1 MTHQKLIVEAD
12 GGSRGNP
19 GPSGSGAV
27 VIDAETGLVIT
38 EISTF
43 GGVATNNVAEYK
55 AVLAG
60 LTEAFRH
67 NPSASVI
74 VRMDSK
80 LVVEQMSGNWKIKH
94 PDMQVLGI
102 EVQRL
107 IAGKDVTWT
116 WIPREQNT
124 LADAL
129 ANEAMDSEKDVIRH
143 VDKREVVSSASIEY
157 NPTLPSS
164 LRAPGNV
171 TEPMTT
177 LILVRHGRTS
187 LTETH
192 KISGGGGD
200 DPNLSELG
208 KTDANSV
215 ASLLSGFG
223 RAGVF
228 PHIPAVTAVVSSP
241 MNRAR
246 DTATIIAQKL
256 GLDVSIEENLREISF
271 GDWDG
276 HTNQQVSELWPE
288 QFAAWRGS
296 WELSPPNGESLAVFD
311 ERTRVARKNILD
323 KFSGETVVVV
333 AHVMPIRGFVS
344 LALEAGAAGYWAT
357 QVAPC
362 SVTVVRHWGASH
374 SELVTTNFTGH
385 L

>member
-1 MTHQKLIVEAD
+1 MTLQKLIVEAD

-43 GGVATNNVAEYK
+43 GGIATNNVAEYK

-60 LTEAFRH
+60 LNEAFKH
-67 NPSASVI
+67 NPRASVT

-102 EVQRL
+102 EVQKL
-107 IAGKDVTWT
+107 ISGKDVTWV

-129 ANEAMDSEKDVIRH
+129 ANEAMDSEVNVIRH
-143 VDKREVVSSASIEY
+143 LDNREITSSAAIEY
-157 NPTLPSS
+157 NPTSPSS
-164 LRAPGNV
+164 VRAPGEV

-177 LILVRHGRTS
+177 LILVRHGRTP
-187 LTETH
+187 LTEAH
-192 KISGGGGD
+192 KISGGTGD
-200 DPNLSELG
+200 DPSLSELG
-208 KTDANSV
+208 RSDAKAV
-215 ASLLSGFG
+215 AQLISSFG
-223 RAGVF
+223 RGGTFAHV
-228 PHIPAVTAVVSSP
+228 PAPTAVVSSP
-241 MNRAR
+241 MNRTLE
-246 DTATIIAQKL
+246 TAKIIAENL
-256 GLDVSIEENLREISF
+256 NVEISVEEHLREISF

-276 HTNQQVSELWPE
+276 HTNDDVKRLWPE
-288 QFAAWRGS
+288 EFSSWRGS

-311 ERTRVARKNILD
+311 NRIREVRESLLT
-323 KFSGETVVVV
+323 KFAGKTVVVV
-333 AHVMPIRGFVS
+333 AHVMPIRGFIG
-344 LALEAGAAGYWAT
+344 LALGAGPSGYWVT

-362 SVTVVRHWGASH
+362 SVTVIRQWGTDH

>member
-1 MTHQKLIVEAD
+1 MTLQRLIVEAD

-27 VIDAETGLVIT
+27 VIDAETALVIT

-67 NPSASVI
+67 NSTASVT

-80 LVVEQMSGNWKIKH
+80 LVVEQMTGNWKIKH

-102 EVQRL
+102 EVQKL
-107 IAGKDVTWT
+107 IAGKDVTWI

-129 ANEAMDSEKDVIRH
+129 ANEAMDSERDVIRH
-143 VDKREVVSSASIEY
+143 IDNREVPSSASIEF
-157 NPTLPSS
+157 NPVLPSS
-164 LRAPGNV
+164 LRAPDNIS
-171 TEPMTT
+171 EPMTT
-177 LILVRHGRTS
+177 LILVRHGRT
-187 LTETH
+187 LDTEAH
-192 KISGGGGD
+192 KIAGGRGD

-208 KTDANSV
+208 KVDANSV
-215 ASLLSGFG
+215 ATLLTSFG
-223 RAGVF
+223 RGGVF
-228 PHIPAVTAVVSSP
+228 SHIPAVTAVVSSP
-241 MNRAR
+241 MKRTL
-246 DTATIIAQKL
+246 DTANIISQKL
-256 GLDVSIEENLREISF
+256 GLEISVEENLREISF

-276 HTNQQVSELWPE
+276 HTNEQVRQLWPE
-288 QFAAWRGS
+288 QFSEWRGS
-296 WELSPPNGESLAVFD
+296 WELAPPNGESLAAFD
-311 ERTRVARKNILD
+311 ARIRVARQNILEN
-323 KFSGETVVVV
+323 FSGETVVVV

-344 LALEAGAAGYWAT
+344 LAIEAGPPGYWAT

-362 SVTVVRHWGASH
+362 SVTIVRHWGSSH

>member
-1 MTHQKLIVEAD
+1 MTQQKLVVEAD

-67 NPSASVI
+67 NPTASVT

-129 ANEAMDSEKDVIRH
+129 ANEAMDSERDVIRH
-143 VDKREVVSSASIEY
+143 IDTREVVSSASLEY
-157 NPTLPSS
+157 NPVLPSS

-171 TEPMTT
+171 NEPMTT
-177 LILVRHGRTS
+177 LILVRHGRTA
-187 LTETH
+187 LTEAH

-200 DPNLSELG
+200 DPHLSELG
-208 KTDANSV
+208 NADANAV
-215 ASLLSGFG
+215 ASLVSGFG
-223 RAGVF
+223 RGGVF
-228 PHIPAVTAVVSSP
+228 SHIPAATAVVSSP
-241 MNRAR
+241 MNRTR
-246 DTATIIAQKL
+246 DTAKIISQKL
-256 GLDVSIEENLREISF
+256 GLETSVEENLREISF

-276 HTNQQVSELWPE
+276 QTNDQVNELWPE
-288 QFAAWRGS
+288 QFSAWRGS
-296 WELSPPNGESLAVFD
+296 WELSPPNGESLEVFD
-311 ERTRVARKNILD
+311 SRIRVARQNILQ

-344 LALEAGAAGYWAT
+344 LALEAGAAGYWVT

-362 SVTVVRHWGASH
+362 SVTIVRHWGPDQ